1 MRPLLSVLLFLF
13 SLGMMKGAKAQHLI
27 IIGIDGL
34 SPDGIAK
41 ARTPVMDSL
50 AAAGTACMNV
60 QAVLPTSSS
69 PNWASMMMG
78 AGPEQHK
85 VRSNNW
91 LRGLPH
97 GKLACH
103 GRTRKGRRV
112 ASWPTFYGVLRQHRP
127 DARIACFNDWQD
139 YDRLIEP
146 NVLDEQWQPSHK
158 DEKAGQGHFLT
169 MRKACEYFAAD
180 RPDLLMI
187 HLDHVDHAGHM
198 LGHGTEGYYQA
209 VEVADSLIGLLMATI
224 RAAGMA
230 EKVTILI
237 TADHGGVGHG
247 HGGDTPQERTVP
259 WIMCGGGIRKGV
271 LLPGPFPTYRTAHTV
286 LKHFGVAS
294 PECWLE
300 TAVDEAFEKH

>member
-1 MRPLLSVLLFLF
+1 
-13 SLGMMKGAKAQHLI
+13 MMKGATAQNLI
-27 IIGIDGL
+27 LIGIDGL

-41 ARTPVMDSL
+41 AHTPVMDSL

-78 AGPEQHK
+78 AGPELHK
-85 VRSNNW
+85 VRSNSW

-97 GKLACH
+97 GRLNCH

-127 DARIACFNDWQD
+127 QAVIACFNDWQD

-146 NVLDEQWQPSHK
+146 NVLDRQWQPSHR
-158 DEKAGQGHFLT
+158 DEKEGRGHLLT
-169 MRKACEYFAAD
+169 MQHAMAFFAEK

-198 LGHGTEGYYQA
+198 SGHGTPEYYRS
-209 VEVADSLIGLLMATI
+209 VEVADSLIGVLMASV

-230 EKVTILI
+230 DRVTVLV
-237 TADHGGVGHG
+237 TADHGGLGHG

-259 WIMCGGGIRKGV
+259 WILCGPTIRKG
-271 LLPGPFPTYRTAHTV
+271 LSLPGPFPTYHTAHTV
-286 LKHFGVAS
+286 VRLFGAA
-294 PECWLE
+294 PPDCW
-300 TAVDEAFEKH
+300 TGAAVTEAFE